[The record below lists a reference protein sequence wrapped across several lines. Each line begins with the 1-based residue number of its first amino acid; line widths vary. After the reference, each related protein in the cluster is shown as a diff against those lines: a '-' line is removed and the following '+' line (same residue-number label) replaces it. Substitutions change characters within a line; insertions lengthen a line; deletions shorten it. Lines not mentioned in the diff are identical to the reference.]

1 MSITKSYNKYTDTY
15 YAYDTTYIWSEEKQ
29 KKIQKKVCIGQYD
42 KAGNIIPNAKRGRPP
57 RETLSSRK
65 EKESTKQSH
74 RIEGTEEIN
83 QAITEILSEIYQMKK
98 SLTVLTSKSQE
109 LEGRVIALQTQLIR
123 KE

>member
-15 YAYDTTYIWSEEKQ
+15 YAYDTTYVWSEEKQ

-57 RETLSSRK
+57 RETLPNRK
-65 EKESTKQSH
+65 EANTKQSH

-83 QAITEILSEIYQMKK
+83 QAVTEILSELHQIEK
-98 SLTVLTSKSQE
+98 SLSVLTSKSRE
-109 LEGRVIALQTQLIR
+109 LEGKVITLQTQLIR